1 MMFYMGIDPGKSGAI
16 ALIAEQRQ
24 ILELKPFSKD
34 DYKQIMKFYGGHET
48 VCCLEHVAAM
58 PGQGVTSMFSFG
70 ENFGWIQGMLE
81 ANDVGYQLVRP
92 RVWKKD
98 YSLNDSKQQS
108 TEACRRLFPDVGN
121 RLHRTDGSRKDDD
134 GLAEALLMAE
144 YARRHF
150 GASKSAK

>member
-1 MMFYMGIDPGKSGAI
+1 MSVYMGIDPGKSGAI
-16 ALIAEQRQ
+16 AVIGEERQ
-24 ILELKPFSKD
+24 IMELKPFSKD
-34 DYKQIMKFYGGHET
+34 GYKRIMRDYGGYDV

-81 ANDVGYQLVRP
+81 ANDVSYQLVRP
-92 RVWKKD
+92 RIWKKD

>member
-1 MMFYMGIDPGKSGAI
+1 MKYYMGIDPGKSGALAVI
-16 ALIAEQRQ
+16 GEDRQ
-24 ILELKPFSKD
+24 IWSMAPFD
-34 DYKQIMKFYGGHET
+34 RAAFLRIMAEFTERDI

-58 PGQGVTSMFSFG
+58 PGQGVTSTFSFG
-70 ENFGWIQGMLE
+70 ENFGWLQGALE
-81 ANDVGYQLVRP
+81 AMEISYQLVRP

-98 YSLNDSKQQS
+98 FSLNDSKQKS

-121 RLHRTDGSRKDDD
+121 RLRLTETSRKDDD

-150 GASKSAK
+150 